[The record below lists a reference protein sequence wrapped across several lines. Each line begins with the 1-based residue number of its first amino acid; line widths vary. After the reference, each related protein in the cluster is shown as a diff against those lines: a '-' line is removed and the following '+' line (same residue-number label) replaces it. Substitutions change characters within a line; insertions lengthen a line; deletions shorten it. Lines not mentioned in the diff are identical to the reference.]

1 MKTDK
6 KTDNDFSAIL
16 KERGIFELAEKL
28 SKKFSA
34 RGGSALGGKKIEI
47 FLVGGAVRDII
58 LGRPVKDIDILAR
71 GVKITE
77 LEKEL
82 KKLGEVNLVGKRFGV
97 LKFLPKAMG
106 LPRLD
111 KIGARNDRKE
121 IDIAL
126 PRTDFSFGTGV
137 YRDFKVKYDPN
148 LPVESDL
155 ERRDFTIN
163 AMAYNIYNGRIVDP
177 FGGMGDLKKK
187 IIRAVGKPEAR
198 FKEDYSRMLRAIRF
212 SMQLGFKIET
222 KTWEAIKKHIGH
234 INDTIPPAPSVTKG
248 GKREVAERKVP
259 YEVIASEFLRSFN
272 VAPVETV
279 KKYLECGALAK
290 LLPELLMMK
299 KCSQPKEHHSEGDVL
314 THTLLALENI
324 NSKMFKKYFKEP
336 VSLTTKVAILF
347 HDVGKPPAKKKMDGR
362 TVFYNHDKIGAELA
376 GKILNRLKLSA
387 PPEVGV
393 NIDEIAWLIENHLLF
408 FYAPPDKMKKTTVEK
423 YLFHKNFS
431 GTAHM
436 QLFLADAMATKPE
449 KNATDF
455 TRFKAAYKLWKSLQ
469 GKQTQAPPKSFLDG
483 NEIMKT
489 LKIAPGPKVGEVLN
503 LLREEQ
509 LQGRIKD
516 KKSAKKFISSI

>member
-126 PRTDFSFGTGV
+126 LRTDFSFGTGV
-137 YRDFKVKYDPN
+137 YKDFKVKYDPN

-187 IIRAVGKPEAR
+187 IIRAVGKP
-198 FKEDYSRMLRAIRF
+198 
-212 SMQLGFKIET
+212 
-222 KTWEAIKKHIGH
+222 
-234 INDTIPPAPSVTKG
+234 
-248 GKREVAERKVP
+248 
-259 YEVIASEFLRSFN
+259 
-272 VAPVETV
+272 
-279 KKYLECGALAK
+279 
-290 LLPELLMMK
+290 
-299 KCSQPKEHHSEGDVL
+299 
-314 THTLLALENI
+314 
-324 NSKMFKKYFKEP
+324 
-336 VSLTTKVAILF
+336 
-347 HDVGKPPAKKKMDGR
+347 
-362 TVFYNHDKIGAELA
+362 
-376 GKILNRLKLSA
+376 
-387 PPEVGV
+387 
-393 NIDEIAWLIENHLLF
+393 
-408 FYAPPDKMKKTTVEK
+408 
-423 YLFHKNFS
+423 
-431 GTAHM
+431 
-436 QLFLADAMATKPE
+436 
-449 KNATDF
+449 
-455 TRFKAAYKLWKSLQ
+455 
-469 GKQTQAPPKSFLDG
+469 
-483 NEIMKT
+483 
-489 LKIAPGPKVGEVLN
+489 
-503 LLREEQ
+503 
-509 LQGRIKD
+509 
-516 KKSAKKFISSI
+516 